1 MQVGVG
7 GRDVKKG
14 SSGPS
19 QGCFATAD
27 RFSWSASNRVFV
39 LFRLLQTACLPAAR
53 RTRKALG
60 PWLITT
66 DVAGW
71 QQGRQVARYLCWQGQ
86 ISVPFLVRDAGFEG
100 YVSAVRSRGP
110 YCTISVSVRGIVAND
125 GHHRIVKGPGLASW
139 LVISLLRRMCFRRRD

>member
-1 MQVGVG
+1 MESVIGMSRRGHPALPKVVSQQRTASAGV
-7 GRDVKKG
+7 
-14 SSGPS
+14 
-19 QGCFATAD
+19 QATV
-27 RFSWSASNRVFV
+27 FSCSFV
-39 LFRLLQTACLPAAR
+39 SCRLPACLPAAR

-71 QQGRQVARYLCWQGQ
+71 QQGRQVAWYLCWQGQ
-86 ISVPFLVRDAGFEG
+86 ISVPFLVRDAGFELD
-100 YVSAVRSRGP
+100 VSAVRSRGRL
-110 YCTISVSVRGIVAND
+110 YCTISASVRGIVAND